1 MFQTSFKKESAMGTQ
16 QSKGKSE
23 VKELVQNKWL
33 GETSAALWEKE
44 LCI

>member
-1 MFQTSFKKESAMGTQ
+1 MFQTSFKKESAIGSQ

-23 VKELVQNKWL
+23 VKEFLQSKWQ